1 MIILHGFLCVNEM
14 GVVLRFLYLFS
25 TGGIHVNL

>member
-1 MIILHGFLCVNEM
+1 MIILYGFLRVNEM
-14 GVVLRFLYLFS
+14 GVVLCILYLFS